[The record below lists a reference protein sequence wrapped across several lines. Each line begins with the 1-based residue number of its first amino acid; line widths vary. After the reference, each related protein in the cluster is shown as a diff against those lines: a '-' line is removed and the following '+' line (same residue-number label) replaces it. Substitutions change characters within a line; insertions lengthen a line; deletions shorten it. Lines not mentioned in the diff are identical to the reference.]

1 MKKLTIEVSGEI
13 EVQYDEQSPEFQAS
27 LLSYNEFICDAT
39 PEQMVRN
46 VVSQMQ
52 SWGDHYRMVEGVGYI
67 GLIDGEVPKEDY
79 AGIQISNNYADLHY
93 EIQ

>member
-13 EVQYDEQSPEFQAS
+13 EVRYDEQSSEFQAA

-67 GLIDGEVPKEDY
+67 GLIDHEKPKE
-79 AGIQISNNYADLHY
+79 AFSGILVSNNYADLNY